1 MGQKKYDVT
10 LLVAS
15 YNPEW
20 YALKRTLCSALN
32 QKNVNFQIVIADDDS
47 KETFYDEVIKLFE
60 KYEYN
65 DFKFLRAET
74 NRGTCLNIY
83 NGLLDSEGEYIK
95 TIGPGDC
102 LFDESVLS
110 SWVYYA
116 KNNFADICFG
126 DSVFFEKDGTA
137 SEKII
142 SKRRYPQNVS
152 PYIKDNYC
160 VKEGIYNYV
169 LLGDVVW
176 GSNFLT
182 RRDVMVTYMKRIIG
196 KIKYAEDMIYRMML
210 ADGRKMTYFQ
220 HNVIW
225 YEYGSGISTSGDSK
239 WHKIISNERKISNG
253 LITENNVYKGLSK
266 AKFDFVVKCLSDKRT
281 NWIKYLFYPSLI
293 FSKIRKNL
301 IGANTAV
308 DVNIE
313 LLYRICRE
321 EDWEN

>member
-1 MGQKKYDVT
+1 MNRFYQVGYIMQKIILQTYVLVILFFLKKTEQLQKK
-10 LLVAS
+10 LF
-15 YNPEW
+15 P
-20 YALKRTLCSALN
+20 
-32 QKNVNFQIVIADDDS
+32 
-47 KETFYDEVIKLFE
+47 KE
-60 KYEYN
+60 
-65 DFKFLRAET
+65 
-74 NRGTCLNIY
+74 
-83 NGLLDSEGEYIK
+83 
-95 TIGPGDC
+95 
-102 LFDESVLS
+102 
-110 SWVYYA
+110 
-116 KNNFADICFG
+116 DIH
-126 DSVFFEKDGTA
+126 
-137 SEKII
+137 
-142 SKRRYPQNVS
+142 NVS

>member
-1 MGQKKYDVT
+1 
-10 LLVAS
+10 
-15 YNPEW
+15 
-20 YALKRTLCSALN
+20 
-32 QKNVNFQIVIADDDS
+32 
-47 KETFYDEVIKLFE
+47 
-60 KYEYN
+60 
-65 DFKFLRAET
+65 
-74 NRGTCLNIY
+74 
-83 NGLLDSEGEYIK
+83 
-95 TIGPGDC
+95 
-102 LFDESVLS
+102 
-110 SWVYYA
+110 
-116 KNNFADICFG
+116 
-126 DSVFFEKDGTA
+126 
-137 SEKII
+137 
-142 SKRRYPQNVS
+142 
-152 PYIKDNYC
+152 
-160 VKEGIYNYV
+160 
-169 LLGDVVW
+169 
-176 GSNFLT
+176 
-182 RRDVMVTYMKRIIG
+182 
-196 KIKYAEDMIYRMML
+196 
-210 ADGRKMTYFQ
+210 MTYFQ